1 MGDYLKSFS
10 DYFNDETFV
19 TLRHQHALTMTI
31 PPKTVTVK
39 CPQCQQIYIDWYVA
53 AVRAQSA
60 NAQAPS
66 TVCSQCGHRSVL
78 SELSEHN
85 GVYQQIQKL

>member
-1 MGDYLKSFS
+1 
-10 DYFNDETFV
+10 
-19 TLRHQHALTMTI
+19 MTI

-53 AVRAQSA
+53 PVGVQSA
-60 NAQAPS
+60 NAHQPS

-85 GVYQQIQKL
+85 GVFQQAVKP